1 MSHLDFQS
9 WLGPESVTR
18 FGPLS
23 WLIIH
28 SVPLLDEVYTG
39 GLARAL
45 VGAYHTDSHCTQ
57 PSHSPGDRGQPIPRI
72 FPLEGP
78 GCVDLEREKP

>member
-9 WLGPESVTR
+9 WQGTESVTR

-23 WLIIH
+23 WLVIH

-39 GLARAL
+39 VLARAL
-45 VGAYHTDSHCTQ
+45 VCAYHTDSHRTQ
-57 PSHSPGDRGQPIPRI
+57 PSHSLGDRGQPVPWI
-72 FPLEGP
+72 FPLESP
-78 GCVDLEREKP
+78 GCVNLE